1 MREPKVYI
9 ALLHYP
15 VLNKEGRTI
24 ASSITNLDLHDI
36 ARLARTYRV
45 KRYYVVQP
53 LKDQRRLV
61 EELLEYW
68 QKGKGR
74 VYNPDRQEALK
85 VLKVVPALSV
95 AEREVV
101 QEAGEVLF
109 VATDARKDYANLT
122 FAEARSLAQTG
133 KPLFLLFG
141 TAWGLAPKIIAKCPF
156 VLEPIPGRD
165 NYNHLSVRSAVAI
178 ILDRL
183 LGEPWWKLCK
193 EV

>member
-1 MREPKVYI
+1 MEPKVYI
-9 ALLHYP
+9 ALVHYP
-15 VLNKEGRTI
+15 VLNKEGRII

-36 ARLARTYRV
+36 SRLARTYGV

-95 AEREVV
+95 AEREVA
-101 QEAGEVLF
+101 QESGDTLLI
-109 VATDARKDYANLT
+109 ATDARKDQANLS
-122 FAEARSLAQTG
+122 FAQARALVQAGQSIL
-133 KPLFLLFG
+133 LLFG
-141 TAWGLAPKIIAKCPF
+141 TAWGLAPKLLQRCDY
-156 VLEPIPGRD
+156 VLDPIPGRAG
-165 NYNHLSVRSAVAI
+165 YNHLSVRSAAAI

-183 LGEPWWKLCK
+183 LGEPWWKFCK
-193 EV
+193 EG